1 MSKKVNVS
9 PDIDWDA
16 LASASEGYS
25 GADLQAVI
33 YNAHLDVVH
42 RTLEEKRVGGDKKG
56 KRKGKAKEGSEEEV
70 QGSEKKSQYVIFG
83 GDKDTAP
90 RSKAEEDALQKRVWD
105 IRVSHNVFY

>member
-9 PDIDWDA
+9 PDIDWDV

-56 KRKGKAKEGSEEEV
+56 KRKGKCCG
-70 QGSEKKSQYVIFG
+70 
-83 GDKDTAP
+83 
-90 RSKAEEDALQKRVWD
+90 RSSAQSGKHELWKV
-105 IRVSHNVFY
+105 VSS